1 MFWYNVVC
9 IFCWINAVS
18 SPFIILW
25 PELNDNKTMI
35 NLLWL
40 NELIW
45 VLDILRKFIDKP
57 KKSVA
62 TDTYEIGVAYI
73 KSDFI
78 FDFIA
83 TFP

>member
-1 MFWYNVVC
+1 MIWYNIVC
-9 IFCWINAVS
+9 IFCWINAIT

-25 PELNDNKTMI
+25 PELNENNNLI

-45 VLDILRKFIDKP
+45 ILDILRKFVVKP
-57 KKSVA
+57 KKSIANDV
-62 TDTYEIGVAYI
+62 YEIATAYI

-78 FDFIA
+78 FDVVA
-83 TFP
+83 TLP